1 MPPALSAPA
10 PTNFKH
16 SHCTTGLAQWPLVPC
31 PALEGVTLECMIK
44 KSVYQTLTEHK
55 PTLIAR
61 YGVKKLALFGSHAKG
76 VATEDS
82 DIDVLVEF
90 SGVATSKSYFG
101 LQFYL
106 EDLFGKPVDLV
117 TEKALRPEFR
127 HYVERDLITI

>member
-1 MPPALSAPA
+1 
-10 PTNFKH
+10 
-16 SHCTTGLAQWPLVPC
+16 
-31 PALEGVTLECMIK
+31 MIK
-44 KSVYQTLTEHK
+44 ISVHQTLIEHK

-76 VATEDS
+76 LATEDS

-117 TEKALRPEFR
+117 TEKALRAELR
-127 HYVERDLITI
+127 DSVERDLITI